1 MLRKGAIEQA
11 KSEPGKFLS
20 NSFLVNKKDGGHWPV
35 INLKF
40 LNSFITYQHFKMEA
54 MHLIKDL
61 LKENNILIR
70 MDLQDAHFGIPL
82 D

>member
-1 MLRKGAIEQA
+1 MLRKGAIQQV

-20 NSFLVNKKDGGHWPV
+20 NLFLVNKKD
-35 INLKF
+35 
-40 LNSFITYQHFKMEA
+40 
-54 MHLIKDL
+54 L
-61 LKENNILIR
+61 LQENNFLIR